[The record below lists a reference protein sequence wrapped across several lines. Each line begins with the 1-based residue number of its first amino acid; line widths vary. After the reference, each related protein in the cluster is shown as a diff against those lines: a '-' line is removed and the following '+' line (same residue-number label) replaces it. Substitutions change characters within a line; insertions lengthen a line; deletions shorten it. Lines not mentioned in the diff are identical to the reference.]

1 MKDLLFK
8 MREEWVKKHLQGRY
22 DGRFCRVPVRQ
33 EPELSGEGQRIL
45 FSDGERVIGE
55 SVISDIR
62 KGEVRFEPLTAVRK
76 PNPVEPPE
84 NGFEYVD
91 AEDCGRYSI
100 RFHGVEHG
108 YETLHDVVEA
118 VLDKRE
124 EARNSDEV
132 LCHTFW
138 TKVQDL
144 DLNRYEDYSERL
156 DRGTL
161 LGVRDEFQVQR
172 GVYPPT
178 DPEIVVKRYKES
190 ARATRIYGSIKGY
203 VETVQEYYRED
214 GREDLAEEIGERVE
228 LPDESE
234 DGRSNEM
241 VRERV
246 SKICYS
252 ELGRETAAK

>member
-1 MKDLLFK
+1 
-8 MREEWVKKHLQGRY
+8 
-22 DGRFCRVPVRQ
+22 
-33 EPELSGEGQRIL
+33 
-45 FSDGERVIGE
+45 VIGE

-62 KGEVRFEPLTAVRK
+62 EGEVRFEPLTAVRK
-76 PNPVEPPE
+76 PNPEEPPE

-91 AEDCGRYSI
+91 AEDCARYSI

-138 TKVQDL
+138 TEVEDL

-190 ARATRIYGSIKGY
+190 ARATRIYGSIKEY

-234 DGRSNEM
+234 DGRSNEV

-246 SKICYS
+246 SKISYS